1 MGSFPHIVCVSVLS
15 CSVISNSLQPHGLEP
30 ARLLCPWNFP
40 GKNTGVGCHFLLQG
54 IFPIQG
60 LDRHVLCLLHWQ
72 VDSLPLRHLRRLGF
86 PGGSM
91 VKNPPAIQ
99 EMWVSSLGQE
109 DPLEKEMVAHPVFL
123 PRKSNGE
130 RRLVG

>member
-1 MGSFPHIVCVSVLS
+1 
-15 CSVISNSLQPHGLEP
+15 
-30 ARLLCPWNFP
+30 
-40 GKNTGVGCHFLLQG
+40 
-54 IFPIQG
+54 
-60 LDRHVLCLLHWQ
+60 
-72 VDSLPLRHLRRLGF
+72 
-86 PGGSM
+86 M